1 MLEPTLHQAS
11 GLLGLGE
18 SVQTQL
24 IGMVSHGDELA
35 ELPLLWRLCSVL
47 VDLGYQV
54 TVLDATKSE
63 SDHNPGLEQ
72 LLSYRLGNAAC
83 EPDAPDWSVIPAA
96 RGILQLCQL
105 QTSTLHS
112 LRTLGQ
118 LFRGTGVVILHG
130 SADLLVQLLQ
140 GTPTRPLLAVSP
152 AKSTLLTSYLAL
164 KRLLIQGNLE
174 PIILNMMQ
182 SARHSASTPGAGV
195 TTNLSECA
203 RNFLGY
209 EVKAMELDPLADEM
223 AVTIAVRHLAT
234 CLLETAVHLGTTSTA
249 SGTMRATDSM
259 PQFAGSH

>member
-11 GLLGLGE
+11 GLLGLGDAAQ
-18 SVQTQL
+18 VQL

-35 ELPLLWRLCSVL
+35 ELPLLWRLCSVM

-63 SDHNPGLEQ
+63 STHNPGLEQ
-72 LLSYRLGNAAC
+72 LLSYRRAHSSSEA
-83 EPDAPDWSVIPAA
+83 DAPDWSVIPAA

-105 QTSTLHS
+105 QTSTLQS

-140 GTPTRPLLAVSP
+140 GSPTRPLLAVSA

-182 SARHSASTPGAGV
+182 SEHSQSALGASA

-209 EVKAMELDPLADEM
+209 EVKAMELDPLANDLT
-223 AVTIAVRHLAT
+223 VTSTVRHLAT
-234 CLLETAVHLGTTSTA
+234 MLLETAVPLGGPSTP
-249 SGTMRATDSM
+249 GVGMRAADFS

>member
-11 GLLGLGE
+11 GLLGLGDCA
-18 SVQTQL
+18 QTQL
-24 IGMVSHGDELA
+24 IGMVSHGDEVA

-63 SDHNPGLEQ
+63 SEHNPGLEQ
-72 LLSYRLGNAAC
+72 LLSYHHADSNTAA
-83 EPDAPDWSVIPAA
+83 DTPDWSVIPAA

-105 QTSTLHS
+105 QTHTLQS

-130 SADLLVQLLQ
+130 GADLLVQLLQ
-140 GTPTRPLLAVSP
+140 GSPTRPLLAVSA

-182 SARHSASTPGAGV
+182 SGHAHTASGSTA

-209 EVKAMELDPLADEM
+209 EVKAMELDPLANDLN
-223 AVTIAVRHLAT
+223 VTATVRHLAT
-234 CLLETAVHLGTTSTA
+234 CLLESAVPLGA
-249 SGTMRATDSM
+249 SRAPGLGMRAADFA